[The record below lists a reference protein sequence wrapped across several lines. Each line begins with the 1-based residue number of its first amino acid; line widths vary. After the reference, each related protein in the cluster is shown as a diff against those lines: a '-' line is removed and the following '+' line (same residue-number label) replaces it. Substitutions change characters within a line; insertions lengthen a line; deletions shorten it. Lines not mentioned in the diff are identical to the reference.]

1 MELLVNKHNTHSSV
15 MLDRVSNSSRL
26 KMVRCEK
33 RITSNVREVKLVH
46 TEILLP
52 SVTIVYTQEICSQM
66 KHYFLYG
73 VQFNVKILFPKI

>member
-33 RITSNVREVKLVH
+33 RITSKSGRSNWLTLKYSYH
-46 TEILLP
+46 LLP
-52 SVTIVYTQEICSQM
+52 LYTLKKSVVKQFCMECNLMSKFCSQ
-66 KHYFLYG
+66 KFE
-73 VQFNVKILFPKI
+73 